1 MTGANMSADALSND
15 QVAALVAAAQDGPAA
30 DRSEPRQRR
39 SRRVRTVDFTRPTKF
54 TKDQQR
60 RLELAHDTFCQTAS
74 SRLSAEMRVP
84 MRLEVIDIAQLTWT
98 NALAEVPEPSVSAI
112 VELEPHRTR
121 MLMTI
126 ELSLVL
132 SLVERVLGGPVGKR
146 VPGRKLSDIDRALSG
161 HIFEQLLDQLSVTW
175 NDLAETTLRLI
186 DLELQPESVQLAPLS
201 EPTLCLSMEA
211 RLDRDSSTI
220 TVLIPYRAVEP
231 VAAQLGVDAYDSN
244 EHTDEG
250 DSAER
255 MQRAVRGVDVQ
266 LRAEVAAVPLAAE
279 DVLALKAG
287 DVLRFGRAA
296 ERGVT
301 LYADETPVYRAQPG
315 RHGHRRAVQ
324 VVERL
329 GETP

>member
-1 MTGANMSADALSND
+1 MSGDVLSND
-15 QVAALVAAAQDGPAA
+15 QVAALVAAAQEGSLPE
-30 DRSEPRQRR
+30 RSEQPRTRR

-74 SRLSAEMRVP
+74 TRLSAEMRVP
-84 MRLEVIDIAQLTWT
+84 MKLEVIDIAQLTWT
-98 NALAEVPEPSVSAI
+98 NALSEVPDPSVSAI

-146 VPGRKLSDIDRALSG
+146 VPGRKLSDIDRALAG

-175 NDLAETTLRLI
+175 SDLAETTLKLV
-186 DLELQPESVQLAPLS
+186 DLEMQPETVQLAPLS

-211 RLDRDSSTI
+211 RLDRDSSTV
-220 TVLIPYRAVEP
+220 TMLIPYRAVEP
-231 VAAQLGVDAYDSN
+231 VADRLGVDAYDDGGEDADAS
-244 EHTDEG
+244 D
-250 DSAER
+250 R
-255 MQRAVRGVDVQ
+255 MHRAMSGVDVQ

-279 DVLALKAG
+279 EILGLKSG
-287 DVLRFGRAA
+287 DVLRFGRPA
-296 ERGVT
+296 ETGVT
-301 LYADETPVYRAQPG
+301 LFADETPVYRAMPG
-315 RHGHRRAVQ
+315 RHGNRRAVQ

-329 GETP
+329 GEPR

>member
-1 MTGANMSADALSND
+1 MSGDVLSND
-15 QVAALVAAAQDGPAA
+15 QVAALVAAAQEGSLPERA
-30 DRSEPRQRR
+30 EPRQRR

-74 SRLSAEMRVP
+74 TRLSAEMRVP
-84 MRLEVIDIAQLTWT
+84 MKLEVIDIAQLTWT
-98 NALAEVPEPSVSAI
+98 NALAEVPDPSVSAI

-132 SLVERVLGGPVGKR
+132 ALVERVLGGPVGKR

-175 NDLAETTLRLI
+175 SDLAETTLKLV
-186 DLELQPESVQLAPLS
+186 DLEMQPETVQLAPLS

-211 RLDRDSSTI
+211 RLDRDSSTV
-220 TVLIPYRAVEP
+220 TMLIPYRAVEP
-231 VAAQLGVDAYDSN
+231 VAAQLGVDAYDAD
-244 EHTDEG
+244 EHDAGSTD
-250 DSAER
+250 R
-255 MQRAVRGVDVQ
+255 MHRAMGGVDVQ

-279 DVLALKAG
+279 DVLTLKTG
-287 DVLRFGRAA
+287 DVLRFGRSADH
-296 ERGVT
+296 GVT
-301 LYADETPVYRAQPG
+301 LFADETPVYRARPG
-315 RHGHRRAVQ
+315 RSGNRRAVQ

-329 GETP
+329 GEVSR

>member
-1 MTGANMSADALSND
+1 MSTQQPMSGEPLSSD
-15 QVAALVAAAQDGPAA
+15 QVAALVAAAQEQGGG
-30 DRSEPRQRR
+30 DRPDPRQRR

-84 MRLEVIDIAQLTWT
+84 MKLEVIDIAQLTWS
-98 NALAEVPEPSVSAI
+98 NALAEVHEPSVSAI

-121 MLMTI
+121 ILMTI

-175 NDLAETTLRLI
+175 SDLAETTLKLVE
-186 DLELQPESVQLAPLS
+186 LEMQPETVQLAPLS

-211 RLDRDSSTI
+211 RLDRRSEERRVGKECRSRWS
-220 TVLIPYRAVEP
+220 PY
-231 VAAQLGVDAYDSN
+231 
-244 EHTDEG
+244 H
-250 DSAER
+250 
-255 MQRAVRGVDVQ
+255 
-266 LRAEVAAVPLAAE
+266 
-279 DVLALKAG
+279 
-287 DVLRFGRAA
+287 
-296 ERGVT
+296 
-301 LYADETPVYRAQPG
+301 
-315 RHGHRRAVQ
+315 
-324 VVERL
+324 
-329 GETP
+329 

>member
-1 MTGANMSADALSND
+1 MSGDVLSQD
-15 QVAALVAAAQDGPAA
+15 QVAALVAAAQDGSLPERA
-30 DRSEPRQRR
+30 EPRQRR

-74 SRLSAEMRVP
+74 TRLSAEMRVP

-98 NALAEVPEPSVSAI
+98 NALAEVPDPSVSAI

-132 SLVERVLGGPVGKR
+132 ALVERVLGGPVGKR
-146 VPGRKLSDIDRALSG
+146 VAGRKLSDIDRALSG

-175 NDLAETTLRLI
+175 SDLAETTLKLV
-186 DLELQPESVQLAPLS
+186 DLEMQPETVQLAPLS
-201 EPTLCLSMEA
+201 EPTLCLTMEA
-211 RLDRDSSTI
+211 RLDRDSSTM
-220 TVLIPYRAVEP
+220 TMLIPYRAVEP
-231 VAAQLGVDAYDSN
+231 VADQLGVDAYDSN
-244 EHTDEG
+244 DVDDDGE
-250 DSAER
+250 SAER
-255 MQRAVRGVDVQ
+255 MHKVMGNVDVQ
-266 LRAEVAAVPLAAE
+266 LRAEVAAVPLATE
-279 DVLALKAG
+279 DVLGLKAG

-296 ERGVT
+296 DTGVT
-301 LYADETPVYRAQPG
+301 LFADETPVYRARPG
-315 RHGHRRAVQ
+315 RHGNRRAVQ

-329 GETP
+329 EDPR

>member
-1 MTGANMSADALSND
+1 MSGDVLSND
-15 QVAALVAAAQDGPAA
+15 QVAALVAAAQDGALPERA
-30 DRSEPRQRR
+30 EPRQRR

-74 SRLSAEMRVP
+74 TRLSAEMRVP
-84 MRLEVIDIAQLTWT
+84 MKLEVIDVAQLTWT
-98 NALAEVPEPSVSAI
+98 NALAEVPDPSVSAI

-146 VPGRKLSDIDRALSG
+146 VPGRKLSDIDRALAG

-175 NDLAETTLRLI
+175 NDLAETTLKLVE
-186 DLELQPESVQLAPLS
+186 LEMQPETVQLAPLS
-201 EPTLCLSMEA
+201 EPALCLSMEA

-220 TVLIPYRAVEP
+220 TMLIPYRAVDP
-231 VAAQLGVDAYDSN
+231 VADQLGADAYD
-244 EHTDEG
+244 EHVDDN
-250 DSAER
+250 DSADR
-255 MQRAVRGVDVQ
+255 MHRAMRAVDVQ

-279 DVLALKAG
+279 DVLGLKSG

-296 ERGVT
+296 ETGVT
-301 LYADETPVYRAQPG
+301 LFADETPVYRARPG
-315 RHGHRRAVQ
+315 RHGNRRAVQ

-329 GETP
+329 GEAR

>member
-1 MTGANMSADALSND
+1 MSGDVLSND
-15 QVAALVAAAQDGPAA
+15 QVAALVAAAQEGSLPERA
-30 DRSEPRQRR
+30 EPRQRR

-74 SRLSAEMRVP
+74 TRLSAEMRVP

-98 NALAEVPEPSVSAI
+98 NALGEVPEPSVSAI

-132 SLVERVLGGPVGKR
+132 ALVERVLGGPVGKR
-146 VPGRKLSDIDRALSG
+146 VAGRKLSDIDRALAG

-175 NDLAETTLRLI
+175 NDLAETTLKLV
-186 DLELQPESVQLAPLS
+186 DLEMQPETVQLAPLS

-211 RLDRDSSTI
+211 RLDRDSSTV
-220 TVLIPYRAVEP
+220 TMLIPYRAVEP
-231 VAAQLGVDAYDSN
+231 VADQLGVDAYDSD
-244 EHTDEG
+244 EHDDDGAT
-250 DSAER
+250 AER
-255 MQRAVRGVDVQ
+255 MHKVMGNVDVQ
-266 LRAEVAAVPLAAE
+266 LRAEVAAVPLATE
-279 DVLALKAG
+279 DVLGLKAG

-296 ERGVT
+296 DQGVT
-301 LYADETPVYRAQPG
+301 LFADETPVYRARPG
-315 RHGHRRAVQ
+315 RHGNRRAVQ

-329 GETP
+329 EELR